1 MKLSGFDQTQKKNN
15 GPYAPC
21 GKELSRSVCT
31 WSPLAM
37 KPCRSAINGKSFQLL
52 HLGTRPQ
59 TRRVGGNLERKL
71 VAGHEMMSFLL
82 LLVFVFRSCW
92 MAMLNAIGIFFES
105 IFAICLHFV
114 SQMN

>member
-1 MKLSGFDQTQKKNN
+1 
-15 GPYAPC
+15 
-21 GKELSRSVCT
+21 
-31 WSPLAM
+31 M

-82 LLVFVFRSCW
+82 VFAFVFRSCW
-92 MAMLNAIGIFFES
+92 MAMLNAIGNFFDS
-105 IFAICLHFV
+105 IFCNMFTFRIADELSFFICWLARQV
-114 SQMN
+114 GIL

>member
-1 MKLSGFDQTQKKNN
+1 
-15 GPYAPC
+15 
-21 GKELSRSVCT
+21 
-31 WSPLAM
+31 M